1 MRLIGTIAPDRPL
14 LVIAVEEEAAHL
26 GGELPVLLTGI
37 GKVNASVALAT
48 VLARGERPSEIVNLG
63 TAGALRPGLEGTHLV
78 SRVVQHDLDTPVL
91 HSLTGRTY
99 GADLTL
105 DGADGGPV
113 LATGDL
119 FVSDAGARDRLAAR
133 ADLVDMEGYA
143 VATAARRAGVPVRLV
158 KHVSD
163 EAGAGAD
170 RTWRE
175 SVDGCAQLLAAWVR
189 DHLGRGR
196 H

>member
-1 MRLIGTIAPDRPL
+1 MHLIGTITPDRPL

-26 GGELPVLLTGI
+26 GDGLPVLLTGI

-48 VLARGERPSEIVNLG
+48 VLARGERPAEIVNLG
-63 TAGALRPGLEGTHLV
+63 TAGALRPGLAGTHLI

-91 HSLTGRTY
+91 HDLTGRTY

-105 DGADGGPV
+105 DGPPDGLV

-119 FVSDAGARDRLAAR
+119 FVSDEQARERLAAR

-143 VATAARRAGVPVRLV
+143 VATVAERAGVPVRLV
-158 KHVSD
+158 KQVSD
-163 EAGAGAD
+163 EAGEGAS
-170 RTWRE
+170 RSWRE
-175 SVDGCAQLLAAWVR
+175 SVDGCAKLLADWVR
-189 DHLGRGR
+189 VHLG
-196 H
+196 